1 MERSE
6 KVGVISIGINSFLVA
21 LKATLGYWAGS
32 MALLADALHSTTDV
46 IASAT
51 VWAGIRL
58 SRRTSRGFPYGLYK
72 VENMVSLVLALLIF
86 LAGYEIVRM
95 VLEGGVELN
104 RSALPYA
111 ILGVVCTLVI
121 TFAFSRYE
129 LKVGKELRSPSLIA
143 DARHIYTDFLTSGVI
158 LIGLIG
164 GWLGLPLDRPAALVV
179 AVFIGWAGG
188 RIAFD
193 AVRVLLDASLDFET
207 LDKIRT
213 IIMEMAQVANIN
225 QLRGRNSGRY
235 TFIEADVS
243 LRVKELERSHMVS
256 HEIEQRIRHAIPNV
270 DSVLIHCEPLKKE
283 RIVVAVPLQQNRENL
298 SEHFGE
304 APFFYI
310 GTIRESDG
318 QVMQEKFI
326 ANPFSHE
333 EKGKGIKV
341 SKWLLQQDVDRIF
354 TASTMEGK
362 GPGYV
367 FSDAGVPVSVVEG
380 GVLSEIKGTW
390 ARESEKI
397 SL

>member
-164 GWLGLPLDRPAALVV
+164 GWIVPPH
-179 AVFIGWAGG
+179 WWWP
-188 RIAFD
+188 
-193 AVRVLLDASLDFET
+193 SL
-207 LDKIRT
+207 
-213 IIMEMAQVANIN
+213 
-225 QLRGRNSGRY
+225 
-235 TFIEADVS
+235 
-243 LRVKELERSHMVS
+243 
-256 HEIEQRIRHAIPNV
+256 
-270 DSVLIHCEPLKKE
+270 
-283 RIVVAVPLQQNRENL
+283 
-298 SEHFGE
+298 
-304 APFFYI
+304 
-310 GTIRESDG
+310 SDG
-318 QVMQEKFI
+318 QAEE
-326 ANPFSHE
+326 SHLTPSAFCWTRLW
-333 EKGKGIKV
+333 I
-341 SKWLLQQDVDRIF
+341 SKPWTRF
-354 TASTMEGK
+354 GRS
-362 GPGYV
+362 
-367 FSDAGVPVSVVEG
+367 
-380 GVLSEIKGTW
+380 
-390 ARESEKI
+390 
-397 SL
+397 

>member
-6 KVGVISIGINSFLVA
+6 KVGLISMGIAAFLVV
-21 LKATLGYWAGS
+21 LKAALGYWAGS

-51 VWAGIRL
+51 VWAGIRF
-58 SRRTSRGFPYGLYK
+58 SRRRSSGFPYGMYK
-72 VENMVSLVLALLIF
+72 VENMVSLVLAVLIF
-86 LAGYEIVRM
+86 LAGYEIVKM
-95 VLEGGVELN
+95 VLVRGEELN
-104 RSALPYA
+104 KSALPYA
-111 ILGVVCTLVI
+111 ILGVACTLVI
-121 TFAFSRYE
+121 TFVFSRYE
-129 LKVGKELRSPSLIA
+129 LKVGKAVRSPSLIA

-164 GWLGLPLDRPAALVV
+164 GYLGLPLDRPAALVV

-188 RIAFD
+188 RIAYD
-193 AVRVLLDASLDFET
+193 AIRVLLDASLDFET

-213 IIMEMAQVANIN
+213 IIMDMPQVAKIN
-225 QLRGRNSGRY
+225 RLRGRNSGRY

-243 LRVKELERSHMVS
+243 LRVKELEKSHMVS
-256 HEIEQRIRHAIPNV
+256 HGIEQHIRQAIPNV

-283 RIVVAVPLQQNRENL
+283 KTVVAVPLKQNRENL
-298 SEHFGE
+298 SEHFGD
-304 APFFYI
+304 APVFYI

-318 QVMQEKFI
+318 HILQEKFI
-326 ANPFSHE
+326 LNPFFRE

-354 TASTMEGK
+354 TASAMEGK

-380 GVLSEIKGTW
+380 GVLAEIKETL
-390 ARESEKI
+390 AQESEKTPD
-397 SL
+397 

>member
-6 KVGVISIGINSFLVA
+6 KVGVISIGINILLVA
-21 LKATLGYWAGS
+21 LKAALGYWAGS
-32 MALLADALHSTTDV
+32 MAVLADALHSTTDV

-58 SRRTSRGFPYGLYK
+58 SRRRSSGFPYGLYK
-72 VENMVSLVLALLIF
+72 VENMVSLLLALLIF
-86 LAGYEIVRM
+86 LAGYEIVKM
-95 VLEGGVELN
+95 VLGGGVKLN

-111 ILGVVCTLVI
+111 ILGVASTLVI
-121 TFAFSRYE
+121 TFVFSRYE
-129 LKVGKELRSPSLIA
+129 LKVGKAVRSPSLIA

-158 LIGLIG
+158 LIALFG

-207 LDKIRT
+207 LDKIRR
-213 IIMEMAQVANIN
+213 IIKEMPQVANIN

-243 LRVKELERSHMVS
+243 LRVKELEKSHQVS
-256 HEIEQRIRHAIPNV
+256 HEIEQRIRRSIPNV

-283 RIVVAVPLQQNRENL
+283 KVVVAVPLQENREDL
-298 SEHFGE
+298 AGHFGE

-310 GTIRESDG
+310 GVIRGSDG
-318 QVMQEKFI
+318 RIIEEKFI
-326 ANPFSHE
+326 PNPFSHE

-341 SKWLLQQDVDRIF
+341 SKWLLQQNVDRIF
-354 TASTMEGK
+354 TAGAVEGK

-367 FSDAGVPVSVVEG
+367 LSDAGVPVSVVEG
-380 GVLSEIKGTW
+380 GVLSEIKDAWT
-390 ARESEKI
+390 RDSENI
-397 SL
+397 AP